1 MNTVW
6 SDEIQSSEIL
16 YYSRFGRFN
25 DYNKDEWFSLLGIK
39 NGMKV
44 LEVGCGP
51 GHFCNMIKKY
61 FPSCQVYGVDLDDN
75 HIDFAKQT
83 SKMLGLDINYSVGDV
98 TNLQFDDNYF
108 DIIFSH
114 TLVEHLP
121 FDAFILGQKK
131 VLKSGGKLVFIKIDQ
146 NKKHLNIFD
155 GMSEQMNALENK
167 LEFIDN
173 NHIVGTFTKTPP
185 EFLSELKKYGFEN
198 MYVEFKDI
206 MFYYPDKCQDKNQ
219 AIKQI
224 KDMQNA
230 ELYEMLFKLKNT
242 TNGKQYQTQ
251 LLQLLDAKYKMRL
264 ELLEANQKVFDY
276 ESTAIMVYTATKT
289 N

>member
-16 YYSRFGRFN
+16 YYSRFGWFN
-25 DYNKDEWFSLLGIK
+25 AYNKDEWFSLLGIHD
-39 NGMKV
+39 GMKV

-51 GHFCNMIKKY
+51 GHFCNMVKKH

-75 HIDFAKQT
+75 HIKFAKQT
-83 SKMLGLDINYSVGDV
+83 AKYLNLDVNYCVGDV
-98 TNLQFDDNYF
+98 TNLQFEDNCF
-108 DIIFSH
+108 DIVFSH

-121 FDAFILGQKK
+121 FDAFVLGQKK
-131 VLKSGGKLVFIKIDQ
+131 VIKPNGKLVFIKIDP
-146 NKKHLNIFD
+146 NKKHINVFEAD
-155 GMSEQMNALENK
+155 GQQNALENK
-167 LEFIDN
+167 LVFAESK
-173 NHIVGTFTKTPP
+173 HIVGTYTKTPQ
-185 EFLSELKKYGFEN
+185 EFLGELEKHGFKD
-198 MYVEFKDI
+198 MFVEFKDI
-206 MFYYPDKCQDKNQ
+206 MFYYPDKCTNKQQ

-230 ELYEMLFKLKNT
+230 ETYEMYFKLKNAI
-242 TNGKQYQTQ
+242 NGVQYKSKLLNALNQKYQTR
-251 LLQLLDAKYKMRL
+251 LQ
-264 ELLEANQKVFDY
+264 LLEANQKVFDY